1 MKINKKTFEKSE
13 NLKKIYRS
21 QNLAKILTEKFFL
34 KKKYF
39 FLKKKFSSWF
49 FLNCF
54 GGNRF
59 ENL

>member
-13 NLKKIYRS
+13 NLKKIYMS
-21 QNLAKILTEKFFL
+21 QNLAKILTEKFFF

-39 FLKKKFSSWF
+39 FFKKKFSSWF